1 MKTFAKVAIATLA
14 LGGMLQA
21 DTILLGVD
29 GGLTIGGARLGFVA
43 GITGGKARSYRAV
56 GSSKCPSAVV
66 VQSNPCA
73 YVPQPCVVVKKP
85 VCDPCAK

>member
-1 MKTFAKVAIATLA
+1 MKMFAKVTIAALA

-29 GGLTIGGARLGFVA
+29 GGLTIGGARLGVVA

-56 GSSKCPSAVV
+56 GSSKCPAV
-66 VQSNPCA
+66 QESPCA
-73 YVPQPCVVVKKP
+73 YVAQPCVVVKKP
-85 VCDPCAK
+85 VCNPCGK